1 MPLFRRSAPK
11 EAPPVMPGLAAY
23 ELGVWQALDGCVP
36 LTDPAMISRYAAT
49 HGHNPEPLAGHIASL
64 MCEAGFKQ
72 GIDGKELDLPS
83 HGHDYLIA
91 PDRIVA
97 GG

>member
-36 LTDPAMISRYAAT
+36 LTDPATIARYAALMDVIPNRSLGT
-49 HGHNPEPLAGHIASL
+49 LPVSRARKASSREPTAKSWISRPMDTTILSR
-64 MCEAGFKQ
+64 
-72 GIDGKELDLPS
+72 
-83 HGHDYLIA
+83 
-91 PDRIVA
+91 RIE
-97 GG
+97 